1 MVGNHECKR
10 LDRVPKANFESQ
22 HEAWGGCNK
31 SLVVFSCLTRILSIF
46 GFMHVFWTISTANV
60 AYTR

>member
-22 HEAWGGCNK
+22 HEAWGGGVIK
-31 SLVVFSCLTRILSIF
+31 ALLFFPV
-46 GFMHVFWTISTANV
+46 
-60 AYTR
+60 